1 MSNDNVDQVSNEIK
15 ENEQEKENDL
25 SEQQNEQQKTNIDV
39 ESDGNEK
46 QDLKDDK
53 IDNDESQTK
62 NNKNDEEWKVNCS
75 DEETF
80 YGDENNYRIVN
91 GKRIWEPK
99 IEEIVSLYQQ
109 LEHKGFIE
117 LKWQCPGRRSP
128 SVHSAQQSN
137 EKKPEINDE
146 VHKTNES
153 NEFDF
158 DDDFGKEPSL
168 PTKVTQPRKRLN
180 QGEALII
187 LNNLFF
193 ESIIISIVN

>member
-25 SEQQNEQQKTNIDV
+25 SEQQNEQQKINIDV

-75 DEETF
+75 DEEAF